1 MRARLR
7 LHWRPGNVHRK
18 LSVIRPSLPLSQAL
32 AGEGL
37 LLPISAILDPKI
49 FAENAMNAMLPVA
62 IETATSIPAVVIDT
76 AIPITLRAALET
88 AADLASNEK
97 APATRK
103 AYASDFRIFQRWCV
117 EHGLVALPADP
128 AAVAGFIADE
138 ASRGVKASTL
148 GRRIAAIK
156 YRHKM
161 AGEVSPTD
169 DEGVKAVV
177 RGARRTLGV
186 APRKLTAATAEKTI
200 GMSTLTRGGLA
211 GKRDR
216 AMLLLGFAM
225 AARRSELVALD
236 VADIEECPE
245 GLRVRIRKSKTDQEG
260 VGVTIAVCRGS
271 IACPVAAVLEWLAIS
286 GISGGPI
293 FRSVRKG
300 GKVTDLRLSA
310 KSVCQ
315 IVKKHAGK
323 LGLNAADFGAHS
335 LRAGFLTSAAARGA
349 SIFKMMDV
357 SRHKSVD
364 TLRGY
369 VRDANAFRDH
379 AGAGLL

>member
-1 MRARLR
+1 
-7 LHWRPGNVHRK
+7 
-18 LSVIRPSLPLSQAL
+18 
-32 AGEGL
+32 
-37 LLPISAILDPKI
+37 
-49 FAENAMNAMLPVA
+49 MNAMLPVA
-62 IETATSIPAVVIDT
+62 VDGAIPVPAVVTDA
-76 AIPITLRAALET
+76 AIPVTLRAALET
-88 AADLASNEK
+88 AADLAGNEK

-103 AYASDFRIFQRWCV
+103 AYASDFRIFARWCAA
-117 EHGLVALPADP
+117 HGLAALPADP

-148 GRRIAAIK
+148 SRRIAAIK
-156 YRHKM
+156 HRHKA
-161 AGEVSPTD
+161 AGEASPTD
-169 DEGVKAVV
+169 DERVKAVV

-186 APRKLTAATAEKTI
+186 APRKLAAATAEKTI

-216 AMLLLGFAM
+216 AILLLGFAM

-245 GLRVRIRKSKTDQEG
+245 GLRVRIRKSRTDQEG
-260 VGVTIAVCRGS
+260 AGATVAVVRGS
-271 IACPVAAVLEWLAIS
+271 IACPVAAVKDWLAAA
-286 GISGGPI
+286 GISGGPV
-293 FRSVRKG
+293 FRPVNKG
-300 GKVTDLRLSA
+300 GKVAGRRLSA
-310 KSVCQ
+310 RSVCD

-357 SRHKSVD
+357 SRHRSVE

>member
-1 MRARLR
+1 
-7 LHWRPGNVHRK
+7 
-18 LSVIRPSLPLSQAL
+18 
-32 AGEGL
+32 
-37 LLPISAILDPKI
+37 
-49 FAENAMNAMLPVA
+49 MNALVIPTEAEHALP
-62 IETATSIPAVVIDT
+62 T
-76 AIPITLRAALET
+76 TLRAALET

-97 APATRK
+97 APATRT
-103 AYASDFRIFQRWCV
+103 AYASDFRIFERWCA
-117 EHGLVALPADP
+117 EHGLAALPADP

-156 YRHKM
+156 YRHKT
-161 AGEVSPTD
+161 AGAASPTD
-169 DEGVKAVV
+169 DERVKAVV

-186 APRKLTAATAEKTI
+186 APRKLTAATAETTI
-200 GMSTLTRGGLA
+200 GMSTLTRRGLA

-216 AMLLLGFAM
+216 AILLLGFAL
-225 AARRSELVALD
+225 AARRSELVGLD
-236 VADIEECPE
+236 ASDIEECPE
-245 GLRVRIRKSKTDQEG
+245 GLRVRIKKSKTDQEG
-260 VGVTIAVCRGS
+260 VGATIAVCRGS
-271 IACPVAAVLEWLAIS
+271 ITCPVAATLEWLKAA
-286 GISGGPI
+286 GITEGPV
-293 FRSVRKG
+293 FRPIRKG
-300 GKVTDLRLSA
+300 GKVTDRRLSA
-310 KSVCQ
+310 KAVCE
-315 IVKKHAGK
+315 IVKNHAGK

-335 LRAGFLTSAAARGA
+335 LRAGFLTSAAAKGA